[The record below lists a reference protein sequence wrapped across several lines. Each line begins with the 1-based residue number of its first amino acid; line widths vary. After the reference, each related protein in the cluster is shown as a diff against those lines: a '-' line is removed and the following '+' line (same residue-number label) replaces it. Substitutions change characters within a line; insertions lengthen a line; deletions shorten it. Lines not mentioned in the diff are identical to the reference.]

1 MNFRPFKTSDYPM
14 VLKILKAAVPEA
26 PISEEQLRNHYENRD
41 SSVRFERLVV
51 VIDDEIVAYGMY
63 EQLATSPKEFLIY
76 GAVHHNYQ
84 HKGIGT
90 LLYDR
95 IITALS
101 QFNPLL
107 VGAYVL
113 ENKNRSIEFLKAR
126 GFQDAQQEQLKYQM
140 VCNIASSELIPPSG
154 IEEYLHSQGIMI
166 KTLKELQPQE
176 NFAFKLYT
184 LYHELIQQTPSS
196 QPLQQ
201 KTFHEFVGDLTS
213 LGLLAEAYNIALHQ
227 GEYIGMNALYKT
239 PEQEVLFNEFTG
251 VKQNYRGMG
260 IAKTLKLR
268 GMAYAKSHRY
278 TTIVTH
284 NDLRNEPIIQ
294 LNRQLG
300 FVATI
305 KYVKIF

>member
-1 MNFRPFKTSDYPM
+1 MNYRHFRTKDYPI
-14 VLKILKAAVPEA
+14 VLKLMKAAVPEL

-41 SSVRFERLVV
+41 GSTRFERLVV

-63 EQLATSPKEFLIY
+63 EQLTTSPKEFLIY
-76 GAVHHNYQ
+76 GAVHPNCQ

-95 IITALS
+95 IVATLS

-113 ENKNRSIEFLKAR
+113 ENKNRSIEFLRAR

-140 VCNIASSELIPPSG
+140 VCDIASSELIFPSG
-154 IEEYLHSQGIMI
+154 IEEYLRSQGIMI
-166 KTLKELQPQE
+166 KTLKELQSEE
-176 NFAFKLYT
+176 NFAFKLYE
-184 LYHELIQQTPSS
+184 LYRELIQQTPSS
-196 QPLQQ
+196 QPLLQ
-201 KTFHEFVGDLTS
+201 KSFDEFVDDLRS
-213 LGLLAEAYNIALHQ
+213 LDLLAEAYHIALRQ
-227 GEYIGMNALYKT
+227 GDYIGMNILYKM

-251 VKQNYRGMG
+251 VKQNYRGRD

-268 GMAYAKSHRY
+268 GMAYAKSHSY

-300 FVATI
+300 FVALI